1 MSQINAL
8 QEEIE
13 EMREEQER
21 LEKKIEHLE
30 ETLEIKEDE
39 TTQLGEYAANSN
51 ISDESIYCQVKYV
64 DVWNG
69 LSCKITLC
77 VPLDFYGLSVYICL
91 CVCM

>member
-39 TTQLGEYAANSN
+39 TTQLGEYAAN

-64 DVWNG
+64 DV
-69 LSCKITLC
+69 
-77 VPLDFYGLSVYICL
+77 
-91 CVCM
+91 